1 MKKTIMLSVLFIVI
15 MAAAVVGYQILTSDY
30 SAETTDHKEETT
42 DGKETESDDQDT
54 DDQDTGDRD
63 TDDQDT
69 GDQNTD
75 DQDTDDRD
83 TGDQNT
89 DDQDTGDQGTE
100 KDDPEESIQVPVA
113 GTVPAEDFT
122 VQDWEG
128 GQVSLSDYYG
138 KPIVVNFWATWCG
151 PCKSELPAFDNAY
164 AAYQDEITFLMV
176 NMTDGYSETVAGTKQ
191 FIEENGYSFP
201 VYFDTSYEAYQ
212 AYGVTAI
219 PMTLFIDANGKLI
232 TSQLGAMSESTFE
245 GYLQEYYGLNIR
257 ESNDAVNRA
266 KSIPCALQ
274 LKRKPDGFPNGALRI
289 W

>member
-1 MKKTIMLSVLFIVI
+1 MKKTIILSVLFIVI

-30 SAETTDHKEETT
+30 SAETADHKEETT
-42 DGKETESDDQDT
+42 DGKETDDQ
-54 DDQDTGDRD
+54 G
-63 TDDQDT
+63 
-69 GDQNTD
+69 TD
-75 DQDTDDRD
+75 DQDTDDRETD
-83 TGDQNT
+83 DQST
-89 DDQDTGDQGTE
+89 DDQDTDDRETDDQGTDDQDTE

-113 GTVPAEDFT
+113 GTAPAADFT

-164 AAYQDEITFLMV
+164 AEYQDEITFLMV

-219 PMTLFIDANGKLI
+219 PMTLFIDANGMLI
-232 TSQLGAMSESTFE
+232 TSQLGAMSESTFT
-245 GYLQEYYGLNIR
+245 GYLQEYYG
-257 ESNDAVNRA
+257 V
-266 KSIPCALQ
+266 K
-274 LKRKPDGFPNGALRI
+274 
-289 W
+289 

>member
-1 MKKTIMLSVLFIVI
+1 MKKTIMLLVVFIVV

-30 SAETTDHKEETT
+30 SAETADHKGETT
-42 DGKETESDDQDT
+42 DRKETDNQDTVDQDT
-54 DDQDTGDRD
+54 DDQDTERD
-63 TDDQDT
+63 DLV
-69 GDQNTD
+69 
-75 DQDTDDRD
+75 
-83 TGDQNT
+83 
-89 DDQDTGDQGTE
+89 
-100 KDDPEESIQVPVA
+100 ESIQVPVA
-113 GTVPAEDFT
+113 GTAPAADFT

-164 AAYQDEITFLMV
+164 AEYQDEITFLMV

-191 FIEENGYSFP
+191 FIEENEYSFP

-232 TSQLGAMSESTFE
+232 TSQLGAMSESTFT
-245 GYLQEYYGLNIR
+245 GYLQEYYG
-257 ESNDAVNRA
+257 V
-266 KSIPCALQ
+266 K
-274 LKRKPDGFPNGALRI
+274 
-289 W
+289 

>member
-1 MKKTIMLSVLFIVI
+1 MKKTIILSVLFIVM

-30 SAETTDHKEETT
+30 SA
-42 DGKETESDDQDT
+42 
-54 DDQDTGDRD
+54 
-63 TDDQDT
+63 
-69 GDQNTD
+69 
-75 DQDTDDRD
+75 
-83 TGDQNT
+83 
-89 DDQDTGDQGTE
+89 
-100 KDDPEESIQVPVA
+100 ESIQVPVA

-219 PMTLFIDANGKLI
+219 PMTLFIDADGKLI
-232 TSQLGAMSESTFE
+232 ASQLGAMSESTFT
-245 GYLQEYYGLNIR
+245 GYLQEYYG
-257 ESNDAVNRA
+257 V
-266 KSIPCALQ
+266 KYT
-274 LKRKPDGFPNGALRI
+274 RKQ
-289 W
+289 

>member
-1 MKKTIMLSVLFIVI
+1 MKKTIILSVLFIVM

-30 SAETTDHKEETT
+30 SAETIK
-42 DGKETESDDQDT
+42 
-54 DDQDTGDRD
+54 
-63 TDDQDT
+63 
-69 GDQNTD
+69 
-75 DQDTDDRD
+75 
-83 TGDQNT
+83 
-89 DDQDTGDQGTE
+89 
-100 KDDPEESIQVPVA
+100 VPVA

-219 PMTLFIDANGKLI
+219 PMMLFIDADGKLI
-232 TSQLGAMSESTFE
+232 ASQLGAMSESTFT
-245 GYLQEYYGLNIR
+245 GYLQEYYG
-257 ESNDAVNRA
+257 V
-266 KSIPCALQ
+266 KYT
-274 LKRKPDGFPNGALRI
+274 RKQ
-289 W
+289 

>member
-1 MKKTIMLSVLFIVI
+1 MKKTIILLVVFIVV

-30 SAETTDHKEETT
+30 SAETADHKEETT
-42 DGKETESDDQDT
+42 DGKETESDDQNA
-54 DDQDTGDRD
+54 DDQNADDRD
-63 TDDQDT
+63 TD
-69 GDQNTD
+69 DQNTD
-75 DQDTDDRD
+75 DQDT
-83 TGDQNT
+83 
-89 DDQDTGDQGTE
+89 E
-100 KDDPEESIQVPVA
+100 KDDPGESMQVPVA

-191 FIEENGYSFP
+191 FIEENGYSFQ

-232 TSQLGAMSESTFE
+232 TSQLGAMSESTYT
-245 GYLQEYYGLNIR
+245 GYLQEYYG
-257 ESNDAVNRA
+257 V
-266 KSIPCALQ
+266 K
-274 LKRKPDGFPNGALRI
+274 
-289 W
+289 